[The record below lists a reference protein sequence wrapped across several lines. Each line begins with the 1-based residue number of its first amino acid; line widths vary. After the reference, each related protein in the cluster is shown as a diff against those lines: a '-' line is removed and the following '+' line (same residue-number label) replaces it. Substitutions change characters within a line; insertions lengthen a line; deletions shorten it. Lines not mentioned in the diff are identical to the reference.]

1 MTKSKKASKGTGAAV
16 VTVAAAVVAAPST
29 PTAAQFAAFQALYDY
44 FNAALFG
51 GTLRPV
57 LLNFS
62 RHANSYGFFAPDRW
76 DDGAASVT
84 HEISL
89 NPSHLKERDAR
100 AVVSTLVH
108 EMAHCWQQEY
118 GKPSRRGYHNEQWA
132 AKMDEIGLVPSST
145 AAVGGARTGYR
156 VSHYIDEGGA
166 FARAFAA
173 MPEGLLLPWLCWEPT
188 AAGGGKSKPR
198 PVSKLKYT
206 CPTCGVNA
214 WGKPGLA
221 LMCGDCREDMTA
233 DAGAGAGA
241 GAAVTTARESW
252 AAA

>member
-1 MTKSKKASKGTGAAV
+1 MSKIKKTTKVVAATAG
-16 VTVAAAVVAAPST
+16 TVAAAVAMAST

-51 GTLRPV
+51 GRLRPV

-108 EMAHCWQQEY
+108 EMAHCWQQEF

-145 AAVGGARTGYR
+145 AAPGGERTGYR

-166 FARAFAA
+166 FARSFAA
-173 MPEGLLLPWLCWEPT
+173 MPGEILLPWLCWEPT
-188 AAGGGKSKPR
+188 GPGKKKPR

-206 CPTCGVNA
+206 CPGCAANA
-214 WGKPGLA
+214 WGKPGL
-221 LMCGDCREDMTA
+221 LLVCGECHEDMTA
-233 DAGAGAGA
+233 DDGAGD
-241 GAAVTTARESW
+241 AVPTATADDAR

>member
-1 MTKSKKASKGTGAAV
+1 MVNTKTKASKGAAAGKV
-16 VTVAAAVVAAPST
+16 AAVVAAT
-29 PTAAQFAAFQALYDY
+29 PTATQFAAFQALYDY

-51 GTLRPV
+51 GALRPV

-76 DDGAASVT
+76 DDGAALVT

-108 EMAHCWQQEY
+108 EMAHCLQQEY
-118 GKPSRRGYHNEQWA
+118 GKPSRRGYHNEEWA
-132 AKMDEIGLVPSST
+132 AKMDAIGLVPSST
-145 AAVGGARTGYR
+145 AAAGGARTGYR
-156 VSHYIDEGGA
+156 VSHYVDEGGA

-173 MPEGLLLPWLCWEPT
+173 MPEGILLPWLCWEPT
-188 AAGGGKSKPR
+188 TSGGKAKPR

-206 CPTCGVNA
+206 CPDCRANA

-233 DAGAGAGA
+233 DDGAGD
-241 GAAVTTARESW
+241 AVV
-252 AAA
+252 AAADATRAAA

>member
-1 MTKSKKASKGTGAAV
+1 MNKNTGKAAATKGGKRAAV
-16 VTVAAAVVAAPST
+16 VGAPKVAT

-51 GTLRPV
+51 GMLRPV

-89 NPSHLKERDAR
+89 NPSHLKDRDAR

-118 GKPSRRGYHNEQWA
+118 GQPSRRGYHNEQWA
-132 AKMDEIGLVPSST
+132 AKMDSIGLVPSST
-145 AAVGGARTGYR
+145 AAPGGDRTGYR
-156 VSHYIDEGGA
+156 VSHYIEEGGP
-166 FARAFAA
+166 FARAFES

-188 AAGGGKSKPR
+188 GAGKKAKPR
-198 PVSKLKYT
+198 PSKVKYT
-206 CPTCGVNA
+206 CPTCAANA
-214 WGKPGLA
+214 WGKPALA
-221 LMCGDCREDMTA
+221 LVCGECREDMMA
-233 DAGAGAGA
+233 DGDGAGD
-241 GAAVTTARESW
+241 AAIELM
-252 AAA
+252 AA